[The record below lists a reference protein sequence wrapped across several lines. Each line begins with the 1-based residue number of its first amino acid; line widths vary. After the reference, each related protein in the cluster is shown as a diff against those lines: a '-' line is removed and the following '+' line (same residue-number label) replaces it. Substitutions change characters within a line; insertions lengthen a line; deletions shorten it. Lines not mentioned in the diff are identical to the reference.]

1 MLLIINIMDYI
12 LVLLLLITLVLIL
25 ILVDT
30 YKVKYNLLRH
40 KVLLSLSILC
50 LILSIIIIVN
60 ICLKKKKKNKTIVNT
75 IRNKELYTNQN
86 GGTFKVSKRDRLK
99 EKCGLPTNYDKTNHC
114 FNDGTHQ
121 TCCMLGSNTR
131 RQADLTGNPIGKA
144 AKKAYMVKHNLTE
157 KAFNELEKK
166 GDLKLP
172 WCTCFGSSVC
182 SQYSK
187 EYKDSNIKFINNP
200 NSKTDLVSNVSN
212 QCEGYF
218 RDKFNVST
226 HLTPGVKKNK
236 IVYNTKM
243 KKLCENQSKYNT
255 I

>member
-1 MLLIINIMDYI
+1 MDYI

-25 ILVDT
+25 ILVNINKAS
-30 YKVKYNLLRH
+30 YILIRR

-50 LILSIIIIVN
+50 LLLGIIIIVT
-60 ICLKKKKKNKTIVNT
+60 ICLKPKNNT
-75 IRNKELYTNQN
+75 NNLIRNKELYTNQK
-86 GGTFKVSKRDRLK
+86 GGRYNVSKKDRLK
-99 EKCGLPTNYDKTNHC
+99 EKCGLPTNYDKTDHC
-114 FNDGTHQ
+114 FNDDTHH
-121 TCCMLGSNTR
+121 TCCMLGSETR
-131 RQADLTGNPIGKA
+131 IQADLTGNPIGKT

-157 KAFNELEKK
+157 TAFNELEKK

-187 EYKDSNIKFINNP
+187 KYKDTTIKFINNP
-200 NSKTDLVSNVSN
+200 NSKSDLVSDVSTK
-212 QCEGYF
+212 CEGYF
-218 RDKFNVST
+218 RDKFNVSK

-236 IVYNTKM
+236 TVYNTKM
-243 KKLCENQSKYNT
+243 KKLCEKHAKYNT

>member
-1 MLLIINIMDYI
+1 
-12 LVLLLLITLVLIL
+12 
-25 ILVDT
+25 
-30 YKVKYNLLRH
+30 
-40 KVLLSLSILC
+40 
-50 LILSIIIIVN
+50 
-60 ICLKKKKKNKTIVNT
+60 
-75 IRNKELYTNQN
+75 
-86 GGTFKVSKRDRLK
+86 
-99 EKCGLPTNYDKTNHC
+99 
-114 FNDGTHQ
+114 
-121 TCCMLGSNTR
+121 LGSNTR
-131 RQADLTGNPIGKA
+131 IQADLTGNPIGKA

-200 NSKTDLVSNVSN
+200 NSKTELVSDVSN

-218 RDKFNVST
+218 RDKFNVYK

-236 IVYNTKM
+236 IVYNTKI
-243 KKLCENQSKYNT
+243 KKICEKQSKYNT